1 MKTAFSTASVH
12 ARDRLAYWL
21 EEASKH
27 YVTHEFSTPVGRK
40 FNGEIRVAT
49 LGTFDVA
56 AFRCDEAKVVRTPR
70 CLKGATD
77 DDILLCQQVAGHT
90 TVHQDGRDVITTPGD
105 VYLIDPR
112 RPFALGVGVTRSLV
126 FKVPRWELQARLG
139 EVASHTAMPVPR
151 GKPVS
156 ILASEFLTMA
166 AERADAIDPS
176 MGAKVARQALDLVAL
191 AFEARTGNAAL
202 LSSTRTT
209 TLLRLKSIIEARLS
223 DPELKPAGVAAIA
236 GISVRY
242 ANALLAQRG
251 YLARAL
257 HRAAPAAALP
267 PGAGG
272 SRAARPHRGRHR
284 LFVRVFRSLAL
295 HAALQGPVRTLARRV
310 PPGGALRGRGPRS
323 LLPRAPADKPHEGL
337 DLGAIMILIG
347 ARYEPVLHLHHH
359 AKAAIEHLAA
369 LAVPVHELDLEADGV
384 AVGGQL
390 ERAVEDVLEILA
402 HLSQRGADPLAPDGL
417 AAVRKGFA
425 GDMQRIDRILGEVT
439 DRLVDVALGP
449 CCVESVDR
457 LNRGGVPQ

>member
-242 ANALLAQRG
+242 ANA
-251 YLARAL
+251 
-257 HRAAPAAALP
+257 HW
-267 PGAGG
+267 
-272 SRAARPHRGRHR
+272 
-284 LFVRVFRSLAL
+284 
-295 HAALQGPVRTLARRV
+295 RTRV
-310 PPGGALRGRGPRS
+310 PRSSASSCSAGCSACRQALEDPAQLGRTVGDIAYSYGFSDLSHFTRRYKAQFGRSPGESR
-323 LLPRAPADKPHEGL
+323 
-337 DLGAIMILIG
+337 
-347 ARYEPVLHLHHH
+347 PV
-359 AKAAIEHLAA
+359 
-369 LAVPVHELDLEADGV
+369 
-384 AVGGQL
+384 
-390 ERAVEDVLEILA
+390 
-402 HLSQRGADPLAPDGL
+402 
-417 AAVRKGFA
+417 VR
-425 GDMQRIDRILGEVT
+425 
-439 DRLVDVALGP
+439 
-449 CCVESVDR
+449 
-457 LNRGGVPQ
+457 